1 MPPDV
6 GPPPSSAPAVVTFGC
21 FNKLA
26 KLNPPVIALWGRLLR
41 ELPGSRLVLKAR
53 GLTDTTVRARLLA
66 LFAAEGVASAR
77 LDLEGYSAHPEYL
90 ARYNDI
96 DIALDPFPFSGGA
109 TTIEALWMGVPVVT
123 LPGERFAS
131 RHTLSHLSNVG
142 LSELVADSPD
152 AYLRIATDLAQDLP
166 RLAALRAGMRDRLS
180 ASPLLQAQRFTRG
193 FEHAYRAMWRRWCDR
208 AR

>member
-1 MPPDV
+1 MGKAAARTARFALGAE
-6 GPPPSSAPAVVTFGC
+6 GPQFNRYDSAGSAAGAV
-21 FNKLA
+21 
-26 KLNPPVIALWGRLLR
+26 
-41 ELPGSRLVLKAR
+41 S
-53 GLTDTTVRARLLA
+53 
-66 LFAAEGVASAR
+66 AEGVASAR

-90 ARYNDI
+90 TRYNDI

-152 AYLRIATDLAQDLP
+152 AYVRIATDLAQDLP

-193 FEHAYRAMWRRWCDR
+193 LEQAYRAMWRRWCDR